1 MRTMF
6 TASLDVTAANAAIKS
21 GALPKLI
28 EHTAKS
34 LKAEAAYF
42 YTECGKRTACFVFD
56 LKDSSQIPAIAEP
69 WFMQLN
75 AAVDFRPVMNLD
87 DLKKG
92 IEAAMKSAG

>member
-6 TASLDVTAANAAIKS
+6 SASLDVAAANAAIKS

-28 EHTAKS
+28 EQTVKS
-34 LKAEAAYF
+34 LKAESAYF
-42 YTECGKRTACFVFD
+42 YTECGKRTGLFVFD

-75 AAVDFRPVMNLD
+75 AEVDFRPVMNLD

-92 IEAAMKSAG
+92 VEAAMKAL

>member
-1 MRTMF
+1 MRMMF

-28 EHTAKS
+28 EHTVKS

-42 YTECGKRTACFVFD
+42 TTECGKRSGFFIFD
-56 LKDSSQIPAIAEP
+56 LKDSSQIPGIAEP

-75 AAVDFRPVMNLD
+75 AEVDFRPVMNLE

-92 IEAAMKSAG
+92 IEAAMKAG